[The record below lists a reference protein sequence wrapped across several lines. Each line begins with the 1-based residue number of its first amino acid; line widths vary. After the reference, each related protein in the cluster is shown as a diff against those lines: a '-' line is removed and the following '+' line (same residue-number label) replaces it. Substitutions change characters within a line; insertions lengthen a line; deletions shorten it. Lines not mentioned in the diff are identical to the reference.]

1 MLVHR
6 QDFHSTFG
14 KGSFVHPF
22 DAWFR
27 QVLQSSW
34 SQSWTLRLWL
44 IFAHTPTTG
53 CGARNARDRP
63 TLSAWLG
70 WSESS
75 TGWEEGNVPERAWW
89 SQTNSL
95 HLVHLAP
102 LRPAILFPSFCL
114 FASSCCTRSTTTS
127 TLPQFHLSLVPRET
141 LRSVV
146 FTASQPQSSDLWQQ
160 KWHDRMLHRSIPVLL
175 SFDNFYFQ
183 FDTEPCDK
191 EMQSGPYSTCRAHIG
206 FFIFSMPFM
215 RSAF

>member
-6 QDFHSTFG
+6 QDFHSTFWERTFCPPIWRLVSTSPA
-14 KGSFVHPF
+14 KLLKSVL
-22 DAWFR
+22 DS
-27 QVLQSSW
+27 QVVVDICPHTDNGMWCPKRPGQ
-34 SQSWTLRLWL
+34 TNTFGVTWL
-44 IFAHTPTTG
+44 VGII
-53 CGARNARDRP
+53 N
-63 TLSAWLG
+63 WM
-70 WSESS
+70 
-75 TGWEEGNVPERAWW
+75 EGNVPERAWW

-95 HLVHLAP
+95 HLVHFAP
-102 LRPAILFPSFCL
+102 LRPAVLFPSFCL

-146 FTASQPQSSDLWQQ
+146 FTASQPQSSELWQQ

-191 EMQSGPYSTCRAHIG
+191 EMQSGPYSSCRAHIC